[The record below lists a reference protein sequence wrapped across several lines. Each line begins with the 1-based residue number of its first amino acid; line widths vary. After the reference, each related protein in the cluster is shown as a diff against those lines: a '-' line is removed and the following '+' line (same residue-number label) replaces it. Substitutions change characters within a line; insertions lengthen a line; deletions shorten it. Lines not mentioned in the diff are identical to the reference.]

1 MVNDGK
7 SVISWGSS
15 NSYVIQYALLYYQ
28 MVTTVFPFKSSAFD
42 RKREAWTS
50 GGRFSQCGSWP
61 RASLLVEV
69 RPPEWCVN
77 YSVNYN
83 KLY

>member
-1 MVNDGK
+1 MLYIVVILPDGN
-7 SVISWGSS
+7 
-15 NSYVIQYALLYYQ
+15 NSFSL
-28 MVTTVFPFKSSAFD
+28 FGSSAFD
-42 RKREAWTS
+42 RNREAWTS
-50 GGRFSQCGSWP
+50 EGRFSQCGSWP

-83 KLY
+83 KLYITSMITHRITHI